1 MQITSQKL
9 VHCLCRGTVPID
21 SHPMS
26 THTYFLSIGNLELS
40 AVTEKEDISL
50 FYSHI
55 FSDRNLQ
62 IDKSSIMFF
71 TFLLEQLEQQVL
83 YFLLSGV

>member
-1 MQITSQKL
+1 MD
-9 VHCLCRGTVPID
+9 VHLMNGMV
-21 SHPMS
+21 
-26 THTYFLSIGNLELS
+26 YLLELS

-83 YFLLSGV
+83 HFLLSGG

>member
-1 MQITSQKL
+1 MASQQ
-9 VHCLCRGTVPID
+9 
-21 SHPMS
+21 
-26 THTYFLSIGNLELS
+26 NLQEVTKQRKVELS